1 MTDWEEATAWL
12 EKHSKDLSIS
22 DAISTLKAGPE
33 EGAATFRYVRVRLFR
48 PGDSDLS
55 LEGEGRSI
63 LAAVQMALGPVR

>member
-12 EKHSKDLSIS
+12 EKHSSDLLIS
-22 DAISTLKAGPE
+22 DAISTLKAGEE

-48 PGDSDLS
+48 PGDPDLS